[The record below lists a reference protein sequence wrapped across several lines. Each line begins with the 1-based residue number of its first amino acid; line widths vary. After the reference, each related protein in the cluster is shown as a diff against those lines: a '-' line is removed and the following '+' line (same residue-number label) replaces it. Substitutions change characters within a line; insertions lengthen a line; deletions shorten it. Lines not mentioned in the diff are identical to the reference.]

1 MTKQERLASK
11 TASKHNITFDEFLEV
26 EQDYVEI
33 VGRYPS
39 GEPVVLGVQFE
50 IVSLNGHKT
59 EPVVTCV
66 DLY

>member
-1 MTKQERLASK
+1 KQERLALK

-39 GEPVVLGVQFE
+39 GEPVV
-50 IVSLNGHKT
+50 
-59 EPVVTCV
+59 
-66 DLY
+66 